1 MLTQF
6 APTLY
11 MDMSACLHIPKNS
24 PMTHLRTI
32 CLCVCSYLDLHEGMC
47 WDKHLKIYRGVCCW
61 NNMINFF
68 ASLSAKPL
76 NGATPSY
83 SSVQGT
89 WIQKYGDVIYV
100 FGDADLG
107 PCKVTNLVAGSL
119 LWFSCH
125 MWQIRGLPKK
135 PNPKKRLINR
145 KLYPGEV
152 HSSKLLAWGKDPW
165 IELQRNYRNDFSQHS
180 SSKNMFFSK
189 CLENMAYCGWFFRG
203 KSWWRT
209 YT

>member
-1 MLTQF
+1 MF
-6 APTLY
+6 PTFLDAHSVCSNFLY
-11 MDMSACLHIPKNS
+11 GHERVPPHSKNN

-32 CLCVCSYLDLHEGMC
+32 CLCACSYLDLDEGMC
-47 WDKHLKIYRGVCCW
+47 WDKHLKIYRNECVVETTW
-61 NNMINFF
+61 SIFF
-68 ASLSAKPL
+68 ASLSAKPP

-83 SSVQGT
+83 SSVQVT

-135 PNPKKRLINR
+135 PNPKKGWLI
-145 KLYPGEV
+145 G
-152 HSSKLLAWGKDPW
+152 
-165 IELQRNYRNDFSQHS
+165 NYIQE
-180 SSKNMFFSK
+180 K
-189 CLENMAYCGWFFRG
+189 CII
-203 KSWWRT
+203 
-209 YT
+209 